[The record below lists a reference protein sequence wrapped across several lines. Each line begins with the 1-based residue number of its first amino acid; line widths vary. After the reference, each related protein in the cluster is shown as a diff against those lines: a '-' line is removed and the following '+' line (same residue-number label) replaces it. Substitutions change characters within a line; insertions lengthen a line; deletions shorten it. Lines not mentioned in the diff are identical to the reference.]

1 MKVPVYSQAGEEVRQ
16 EELDVEALGPVKVKL
31 LKQVVLAYE
40 ANRRVGTASTK
51 RRGEVAGSG
60 RKLYRQ
66 KGTGF
71 ARMGDRRN
79 PIRVGGGVAHGPRPR
94 DYRQVI
100 PKKMRRRALASALA
114 GKLRDGEV
122 RLLEGLTLTEP
133 KTRVVAQMLERMGC
147 AGDSCLLVLPG
158 YDEVVLRSAR
168 NLPRVAVREAREVTA
183 YDLLRYHQVVFVGEA
198 LSQVMERSGA
208 QR

>member
-1 MKVPVYSQAGEEVRQ
+1 MKLPVYSQAGEELRR
-16 EELDVEALGPVKVKL
+16 EELEVEALGPVKVKL

-51 RRGEVAGSG
+51 RRGEVTGSG

-79 PIRVGGGVAHGPRPR
+79 PVRVGGGVAHGPRLR
-94 DYRQVI
+94 DYRQAI
-100 PKKMRRRALASALA
+100 PRGMRRRALASALS

-122 RLLEGLTLTEP
+122 RLLEGLSLAEP
-133 KTRVVAQMLERMGC
+133 KTRAVAQMLERMGC
-147 AGDSCLLVLPG
+147 GGSCLLVLPA
-158 YDEVVLRSAR
+158 YDGVVLKSVR
-168 NLPRVAVREAREVTA
+168 NLPRVVVREAREVTA

-198 LSQVMERSGA
+198 LAQVMERSGA
-208 QR
+208 PR